1 MPTFDVRGE
10 VEPWASASSTRERLL
25 SNPDGTKS
33 DLPASLLQERQ
44 IEPRLVAS
52 TKTGTGPKSNTW
64 HHGKPEEKAVMI
76 TQKTRKHTAWLLIGA
91 LAIFS
96 LAAIACSTDPVQS
109 SSTNEESPNIGAPAG
124 VVDGA
129 GPSSVSD
136 GGIVASGYD
145 APAIEPVSSYGA
157 PTLYGSQ
164 TSAVNTANSGIWVTG
179 QATLEIPA
187 DIAQVS
193 IGVESREVN
202 VADARQKAAEAMDN
216 VLAAITELGIDGD
229 DVVTSYFNIQ
239 PQTIW
244 VEVSDS
250 LGRHSEPRITGYIVN
265 NTVQVT
271 VRDIDVLG
279 TVIDTAAATG
289 GDLIRIN
296 SIQFTVGDS
305 SVYGEQIRQLAAA
318 DALAKA
324 DLYARVMGVTLGPLV
339 YLTELGSSVPMAKA
353 SPVAMEVAAM
363 DIGFART
370 PISAGDVNL
379 SVTVQVVFAIV
390 G

>member
-136 GGIVASGYD
+136 GGIVASGYV

-229 DVVTSYFNIQ
+229 DVVPSYFNIQ

-271 VRDIDVLG
+271 VRNIDVLG

-305 SVYGEQIRQLAAA
+305 SVYGEQIRQMAAA

-324 DLYARVMGVTLGPLV
+324 DLYARVMDVTLGPLV

>member
-124 VVDGA
+124 VVDGT
-129 GPSSVSD
+129 GPSSVSG

-145 APAIEPVSSYGA
+145 APAIEPVSSYGV

-271 VRDIDVLG
+271 VRNIDVLG

-305 SVYGEQIRQLAAA
+305 SVYGEQIRQMAAA

-353 SPVAMEVAAM
+353 SPVAIEVAAM

-379 SVTVQVVFAIV
+379 SVTVQVVFAIA

>member
-25 SNPDGTKS
+25 SNPDGTKN

-187 DIAQVS
+187 NIAQVS

>member
-1 MPTFDVRGE
+1 MPPFDVRGE
-10 VEPWASASSTRERLL
+10 VKPWASASSTRERLL
-25 SNPDGTKS
+25 SNPDGTKN

-64 HHGKPEEKAVMI
+64 HHGKPEEKAVMN

-145 APAIEPVSSYGA
+145 APAIEPVSSYGV

-239 PQTIW
+239 PQIIW
-244 VEVSDS
+244 VEVSNS
-250 LGRHSEPRITGYIVN
+250 LGRHSEPRITGYILN

-324 DLYARVMGVTLGPLV
+324 DLYARVMGMTLGPLV
-339 YLTELGSSVPMAKA
+339 YLIELGSSVPMAKA
-353 SPVAMEVAAM
+353 SPVAMEVAAQ
-363 DIGFART
+363 DIGFTRT

-379 SVTVQVVFAIV
+379 SVTVQVVFAIA

>member
-10 VEPWASASSTRERLL
+10 IEPWASASSTRERLL

-244 VEVSDS
+244 VEVSDP

-265 NTVQVT
+265 NTGQVT

-324 DLYARVMGVTLGPLV
+324 DLYARVMDVTLGPLV

>member
-1 MPTFDVRGE
+1 
-10 VEPWASASSTRERLL
+10 
-25 SNPDGTKS
+25 
-33 DLPASLLQERQ
+33 
-44 IEPRLVAS
+44 
-52 TKTGTGPKSNTW
+52 
-64 HHGKPEEKAVMI
+64 MI

-145 APAIEPVSSYGA
+145 APAIEPASSYGA

-324 DLYARVMGVTLGPLV
+324 DLYARVMDVTLGPLV

>member
-1 MPTFDVRGE
+1 MLTFDVRGE

-25 SNPDGTKS
+25 SNPYGTKS

-271 VRDIDVLG
+271 VRNIDVLG

-324 DLYARVMGVTLGPLV
+324 DLYARVMDVTLGPLV

>member
-271 VRDIDVLG
+271 VRNIDVLG

-324 DLYARVMGVTLGPLV
+324 DLYARVMDVTLGPLV

-353 SPVAMEVAAM
+353 SPVAMEVAAQ
-363 DIGFART
+363 DIGFPRT

-379 SVTVQVVFAIV
+379 SVTVQVVFAIA

>member
-1 MPTFDVRGE
+1 MLTFDVRGE

-216 VLAAITELGIDGD
+216 VLAAITKLGIDGD

-271 VRDIDVLG
+271 VRNIDVLG

-324 DLYARVMGVTLGPLV
+324 DLYARVMDVTLGPLV

>member
-91 LAIFS
+91 LAILS

-109 SSTNEESPNIGAPAG
+109 SSTIEESPNFGAPAG

-145 APAIEPVSSYGA
+145 APAIEPVNSYGA

-271 VRDIDVLG
+271 VRNIDVLG

-289 GDLIRIN
+289 GELIRIN

-324 DLYARVMGVTLGPLV
+324 DLYARVMDATLGPLV

>member
-96 LAAIACSTDPVQS
+96 LAAITCSTDPVQS

-271 VRDIDVLG
+271 VRNIDVLG

-324 DLYARVMGVTLGPLV
+324 DLYARVMDVTLGPLV

>member
-96 LAAIACSTDPVQS
+96 LAAITCSTDPVQS

-164 TSAVNTANSGIWVTG
+164 TTAVNTANSGIWVTG

-216 VLAAITELGIDGD
+216 VLAAITELGIDGN

-271 VRDIDVLG
+271 VRNIDVLG

-305 SVYGEQIRQLAAA
+305 SVYGEQIRQMAAA

-324 DLYARVMGVTLGPLV
+324 DLYARVMDVTLGPLV

>member
-109 SSTNEESPNIGAPAG
+109 SSTNEESPNIGAPAD

-353 SPVAMEVAAM
+353 SPVAMEVAAQ
-363 DIGFART
+363 DIGFPRT

>member
-145 APAIEPVSSYGA
+145 APAIEPVSSYGV

>member
-109 SSTNEESPNIGAPAG
+109 SSTNEESPNIGAPAD

-271 VRDIDVLG
+271 VRNIDVLG

-324 DLYARVMGVTLGPLV
+324 DLYARVMDVTLGPLV
-339 YLTELGSSVPMAKA
+339 YLAELGSSVPMAKA

-363 DIGFART
+363 DIGFVRT

>member
-124 VVDGA
+124 VVDGT
-129 GPSSVSD
+129 GPSSVSG

-145 APAIEPVSSYGA
+145 APAIEPVSSYGV

-271 VRDIDVLG
+271 VRNIDVLG

-324 DLYARVMGVTLGPLV
+324 DLYARVMDVTLGPLV

-353 SPVAMEVAAM
+353 SPVAMEVAAQ
-363 DIGFART
+363 DIGFPRT

-379 SVTVQVVFAIV
+379 SVTVQVVFAIA

>member
-1 MPTFDVRGE
+1 MRTFDVRGE

-64 HHGKPEEKAVMI
+64 HHGKPGEKAVMI
-76 TQKTRKHTAWLLIGA
+76 TQKTRKYIAWLLIGA

-124 VVDGA
+124 VVDSA

-271 VRDIDVLG
+271 VRNIDVLG

-324 DLYARVMGVTLGPLV
+324 DLYARVMDVTLGPLV

>member
-1 MPTFDVRGE
+1 
-10 VEPWASASSTRERLL
+10 
-25 SNPDGTKS
+25 
-33 DLPASLLQERQ
+33 
-44 IEPRLVAS
+44 
-52 TKTGTGPKSNTW
+52 
-64 HHGKPEEKAVMI
+64 MI

-109 SSTNEESPNIGAPAG
+109 SSTNEESPNIGAPAD

-145 APAIEPVSSYGA
+145 TPAIEPVSSYGA

-271 VRDIDVLG
+271 VRNIDVLG

-324 DLYARVMGVTLGPLV
+324 DLYARVMDVTLGPLV

-353 SPVAMEVAAM
+353 GPVAMEVAAM

>member
-1 MPTFDVRGE
+1 MLTFDVRGE

-271 VRDIDVLG
+271 VRNIDVLG

-305 SVYGEQIRQLAAA
+305 SVYGEQIRQMAAA

-324 DLYARVMGVTLGPLV
+324 DLYARVMDVTLGPLV

>member
-109 SSTNEESPNIGAPAG
+109 SSTNEESPNIGAPAD

-324 DLYARVMGVTLGPLV
+324 DLYARVMDVTLGPLV

>member
-25 SNPDGTKS
+25 SNPDGTKN

-109 SSTNEESPNIGAPAG
+109 SSTNEESPNIGAPAD

-353 SPVAMEVAAM
+353 SPVAMEVAAQ
-363 DIGFART
+363 DIGFPRT

>member
-10 VEPWASASSTRERLL
+10 VEPGASASSTRERLL

-124 VVDGA
+124 VVDGT
-129 GPSSVSD
+129 GPSSVSG

-271 VRDIDVLG
+271 VRNIDVLG

>member
-1 MPTFDVRGE
+1 MLTFDVRGE

-64 HHGKPEEKAVMI
+64 HHGKPGEKAVMI
-76 TQKTRKHTAWLLIGA
+76 TQKTRKYIAWLLIGA

-271 VRDIDVLG
+271 VRNIDVLG

-324 DLYARVMGVTLGPLV
+324 DLYARVMDVTLGPLV

>member
-10 VEPWASASSTRERLL
+10 VEPGASASSTRERLL

-124 VVDGA
+124 VVDGT
-129 GPSSVSD
+129 GPSSVSG
-136 GGIVASGYD
+136 GGIVASRYD
-145 APAIEPVSSYGA
+145 APVTEPVSSYGV
-157 PTLYGSQ
+157 PILYGSQ

-353 SPVAMEVAAM
+353 SPVAMEVAAQ
-363 DIGFART
+363 DIGFPRT

-379 SVTVQVVFAIV
+379 SVTVQVVFAIA

>member
-10 VEPWASASSTRERLL
+10 VEPWTSASSTRERLL
-25 SNPDGTKS
+25 SNPDGTKI

-136 GGIVASGYD
+136 GRIVASGYD

-193 IGVESREVN
+193 FGVESREVN

-271 VRDIDVLG
+271 VRNIDVLG

-379 SVTVQVVFAIV
+379 SVTVQVVFAIA

>member
-109 SSTNEESPNIGAPAG
+109 SSTNEESPNIGAPAD

-305 SVYGEQIRQLAAA
+305 SVYGKQIRQLAAA

-353 SPVAMEVAAM
+353 SPVAMEVAAQ
-363 DIGFART
+363 DIGFPRT

>member
-1 MPTFDVRGE
+1 MLTFDVRGE

-64 HHGKPEEKAVMI
+64 HHGKPGEKAVMI
-76 TQKTRKHTAWLLIGA
+76 TQKTRKYIAWLLIGA

-271 VRDIDVLG
+271 VHNIDVLG

-324 DLYARVMGVTLGPLV
+324 DLYARVMDVTLGPLV